1 MLGSEE
7 QAFEKRLALRMA
19 VIDTAREMN
28 RRGINVNKAGNV
40 SARTS
45 GGRSFFITP
54 TGIPYESLEP
64 DDIVEVSL
72 DAERFEGRCLPSSEW
87 EMHAEIYRRRPDAG
101 AVVHTHSCY
110 ATALA
115 CQNLPIPAFHYMVA
129 TAGGRS
135 IDVAPYA
142 TFGTREL
149 AVRGANALEAKNAC
163 LLEHHGV
170 LALGANLAKALTLA
184 AEVENLAHQY
194 VVVRSLGTPR
204 LISDDEMDRIVEK
217 FKTYGHQIKEQK

>member
-28 RRGINVNKAGNV
+28 RRGINVNKSGNV

-101 AVVHTHSCY
+101 
-110 ATALA
+110 
-115 CQNLPIPAFHYMVA
+115 
-129 TAGGRS
+129 R
-135 IDVAPYA
+135 
-142 TFGTREL
+142 
-149 AVRGANALEAKNAC
+149 
-163 LLEHHGV
+163 
-170 LALGANLAKALTLA
+170 
-184 AEVENLAHQY
+184 
-194 VVVRSLGTPR
+194 
-204 LISDDEMDRIVEK
+204 
-217 FKTYGHQIKEQK
+217 

>member
-7 QAFEKRLALRMA
+7 QACEKRLALRMA

-28 RRGINVNKAGNV
+28 RRGINVNKSGNV

-87 EMHAEIYRRRPDAG
+87 VMHAEIYRIRAMQLRWLVRIFRYQHSTIWWLLPE
-101 AVVHTHSCY
+101 VVQSMW
-110 ATALA
+110 LRMP
-115 CQNLPIPAFHYMVA
+115 L
-129 TAGGRS
+129 
-135 IDVAPYA
+135 
-142 TFGTREL
+142 
-149 AVRGANALEAKNAC
+149 
-163 LLEHHGV
+163 
-170 LALGANLAKALTLA
+170 LALTN
-184 AEVENLAHQY
+184 
-194 VVVRSLGTPR
+194 
-204 LISDDEMDRIVEK
+204 
-217 FKTYGHQIKEQK
+217 

>member
-28 RRGINVNKAGNV
+28 RRGINVNKSGNV

-72 DAERFEGRCLPSSEW
+72 DAERLKDDVCRAVSGKCMPKFT
-87 EMHAEIYRRRPDAG
+87 
-101 AVVHTHSCY
+101 AVVR
-110 ATALA
+110 
-115 CQNLPIPAFHYMVA
+115 MR
-129 TAGGRS
+129 GR
-135 IDVAPYA
+135 
-142 TFGTREL
+142 
-149 AVRGANALEAKNAC
+149 
-163 LLEHHGV
+163 
-170 LALGANLAKALTLA
+170 
-184 AEVENLAHQY
+184 
-194 VVVRSLGTPR
+194 
-204 LISDDEMDRIVEK
+204 
-217 FKTYGHQIKEQK
+217 

>member
-28 RRGINVNKAGNV
+28 RRGINVNKSGNV

-115 CQNLPIPAFHYMVA
+115 CQNLPIPLYGGYCRRAFNRCGSVCHFWHSR
-129 TAGGRS
+129 TS
-135 IDVAPYA
+135 SS
-142 TFGTREL
+142 
-149 AVRGANALEAKNAC
+149 RGQCA
-163 LLEHHGV
+163 
-170 LALGANLAKALTLA
+170 
-184 AEVENLAHQY
+184 
-194 VVVRSLGTPR
+194 
-204 LISDDEMDRIVEK
+204 
-217 FKTYGHQIKEQK
+217 

>member
-7 QAFEKRLALRMA
+7 QAFEERLALRMA

-28 RRGINVNKAGNV
+28 RRGINVNKSGNV

-87 EMHAEIYRRRPDAG
+87 ELRWLVRIFRYQ
-101 AVVHTHSCY
+101 HSTIWWLLPEV
-110 ATALA
+110 AQSMWLRMPLLALA
-115 CQNLPIPAFHYMVA
+115 N
-129 TAGGRS
+129 
-135 IDVAPYA
+135 
-142 TFGTREL
+142 
-149 AVRGANALEAKNAC
+149 
-163 LLEHHGV
+163 
-170 LALGANLAKALTLA
+170 
-184 AEVENLAHQY
+184 
-194 VVVRSLGTPR
+194 
-204 LISDDEMDRIVEK
+204 
-217 FKTYGHQIKEQK
+217 

>member
-28 RRGINVNKAGNV
+28 RRGINVNKSGNV

-149 AVRGANALEAKNAC
+149 AVRGANALEAKKCMFA
-163 LLEHHGV
+163 
-170 LALGANLAKALTLA
+170 
-184 AEVENLAHQY
+184 
-194 VVVRSLGTPR
+194 RTPR
-204 LISDDEMDRIVEK
+204 RTRIRCQSCQGAHACGRGGKSCAPICRCEK
-217 FKTYGHQIKEQK
+217 SRYPATYL

>member
-28 RRGINVNKAGNV
+28 RRGINVNKSGNV

-115 CQNLPIPAFHYMVA
+115 CQNLY
-129 TAGGRS
+129 GGYCRRS
-135 IDVAPYA
+135 FNRCGSVCHFWHSR
-142 TFGTREL
+142 TSSS
-149 AVRGANALEAKNAC
+149 RGQCA
-163 LLEHHGV
+163 
-170 LALGANLAKALTLA
+170 
-184 AEVENLAHQY
+184 
-194 VVVRSLGTPR
+194 
-204 LISDDEMDRIVEK
+204 
-217 FKTYGHQIKEQK
+217 